1 MIYKTLL
8 ICLFQLPGLFSL
20 QAQTKKFKIHTV
32 AFYNFEN
39 LFDTINDPDTFDE
52 EWTPD
57 GLQRWTKTKYQIK
70 LRHLAQVLSEIGTPE
85 NKELPT
91 FIGGCEIE
99 NRAVLEDLIQQ
110 SQLQEAEYGIIHFD
124 SPDKRGIDVAL
135 LYRKK
140 WFRPTN
146 YSVIPLYLNASP
158 ESEKTNT
165 AASIAE
171 KTEDDVPILARTKRI
186 YTRDQLLVSGYL
198 EGEEIHLLVNHWP
211 SRSGGEQKTSA
222 YREAA
227 GKLNKKIIDSLQQ
240 LNVNSKIITMG
251 DLNDGPYNKSIK
263 VALGAK
269 GKKTTVAPHEI
280 FNPFEALLSKGLGTI
295 AHQDA
300 WDVFDQIMLTGTW
313 LSSDYSTWQ
322 YWKAGIFQRNYLI
335 QTQGKFKGYPL
346 RHSLTEV
353 GYSDHFPVYVYLIRE
368 GK

>member
-1 MIYKTLL
+1 
-8 ICLFQLPGLFSL
+8 
-20 QAQTKKFKIHTV
+20 
-32 AFYNFEN
+32 
-39 LFDTINDPDTFDE
+39 
-52 EWTPD
+52 
-57 GLQRWTKTKYQIK
+57 
-70 LRHLAQVLSEIGTPE
+70 
-85 NKELPT
+85 
-91 FIGGCEIE
+91 
-99 NRAVLEDLIQQ
+99 
-110 SQLQEAEYGIIHFD
+110 
-124 SPDKRGIDVAL
+124 
-135 LYRKK
+135 
-140 WFRPTN
+140 
-146 YSVIPLYLNASP
+146 
-158 ESEKTNT
+158 
-165 AASIAE
+165 
-171 KTEDDVPILARTKRI
+171 EDDVPILAPTKRI

-240 LNVNSKIITMG
+240 LNVNAKIITMG
-251 DLNDGPYNKSIK
+251 DLNDGPHNKSIK